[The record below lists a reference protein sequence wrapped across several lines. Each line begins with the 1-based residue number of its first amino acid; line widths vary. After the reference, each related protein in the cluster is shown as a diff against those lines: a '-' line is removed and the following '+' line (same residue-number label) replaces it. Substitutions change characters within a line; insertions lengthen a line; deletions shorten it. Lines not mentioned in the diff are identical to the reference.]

1 LYAVVEGE
9 MLVGRVRG
17 DEDDDDVV
25 VFRARRRSLEET
37 SRLKEEE
44 RKYKPVLVLIRGRTS
59 RLRI

>member
-1 LYAVVEGE
+1 

-25 VFRARRRSLEET
+25 VVRVRRRSLEIT

-44 RKYKPVLVLIRGRTS
+44 RKYKPVLVLIRGRRS
-59 RLRI
+59 L